1 VAYSVF
7 SFIFSSFYLLR
18 FLFSI
23 YSNSNIKMV
32 CVIIILLLNFSGLCF
47 PYQYEMQ
54 LYRHCIADLLID
66 KVYICHY
73 LSIII
78 GISIQYVYAKTG
90 IDWVGISTF
99 CICQFSTLII
109 MLIYISSVLSEVFCF
124 WIFISNEVSHMRMTF
139 WWGVMRCAMCV
150 QLGPPL
156 ATWFDGKS
164 QILIM

>member
-1 VAYSVF
+1 MSL
-7 SFIFSSFYLLR
+7 FIYL
-18 FLFSI
+18 SI
-23 YSNSNIKMV
+23 
-32 CVIIILLLNFSGLCF
+32 
-47 PYQYEMQ
+47 
-54 LYRHCIADLLID
+54 
-66 KVYICHY
+66 Y
-73 LSIII
+73 LSII
-78 GISIQYVYAKTG
+78 SMHAKTD

-99 CICQFSTLII
+99 CICQSSTLII